1 MPPADAVVT
10 PAQKRPLDF
19 TIFGVLFLLS
29 GPMELWNIMRT
40 GWEYTPKFFGIT
52 TAGLAA
58 KVVLAAQPLLHLA
71 IGYGFLTMR
80 RWAYYLALFYAADV
94 LTSIVLAFILQGY
107 GRIRTLFLI
116 LLTPFVMYLVSRRRY
131 FVR

>member
-1 MPPADAVVT
+1 MPTVDAVAT
-10 PAQKRPLDF
+10 QSRKRPLDL

-29 GPMELWNIMRT
+29 APMELWNIMRT

-52 TAGLAA
+52 TAGPAA

-94 LTSIVLAFILQGY
+94 LTSTVLAFILQGY
-107 GRIRTLFLI
+107 GRIRTMFLA
-116 LLTPFVMYLVSRRRY
+116 LLTPFVVYLVARRRY
-131 FVR
+131 FLG

>member
-1 MPPADAVVT
+1 MPTVDAVAT
-10 PAQKRPLDF
+10 SSQKRPLDL
-19 TIFGVLFLLS
+19 TIFGVLFFLS
-29 GPMELWNIMRT
+29 APMELWNIMRT

-52 TAGLAA
+52 TAGVAA
-58 KVVLAAQPLLHLA
+58 KCVLAAQPLLHLA

-94 LTSIVLAFILQGY
+94 LTSTVLAFILQGY
-107 GRIRTLFLI
+107 GRIRTMFLV
-116 LLTPFVMYLVSRRRY
+116 LLTPFVVYVIARRRY